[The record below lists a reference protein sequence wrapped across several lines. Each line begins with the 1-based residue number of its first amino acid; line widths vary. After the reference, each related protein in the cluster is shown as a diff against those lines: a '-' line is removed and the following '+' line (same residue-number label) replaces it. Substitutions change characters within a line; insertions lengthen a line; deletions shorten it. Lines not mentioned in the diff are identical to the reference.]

1 MDFENIFFVGFMGA
15 GKTTIG
21 RTVARRLGLPF
32 FDTDHEI
39 EARCG
44 VRIPTIFEL
53 EGEEG
58 FRQRETR
65 TLDELTQRKG
75 IVLATGGGAVL
86 RAENREMLRSRGY
99 VIYLCASP
107 AELWHRTRRDRNRP
121 LLQGANPRATLEALY
136 RVRDPL
142 YRETAHLVMPPH
154 GDSVAQAAARVLDRL
169 GWGQQAMP
177 PEESPKPG

>member
-1 MDFENIFFVGFMGA
+1 MDFDNLFFVGFMGA

-32 FDTDHEI
+32 FDSDHEI

-58 FRQRETR
+58 FRERESR
-65 TLDELTQRKG
+65 VLDELSQRNG
-75 IVLATGGGAVL
+75 IVMATGGGAVL
-86 RAENREMLRSRGY
+86 RPENREMLRSRGC

-107 AELWHRTRRDRNRP
+107 AELWHRTRRNRNRP
-121 LLQGANPRATLEALY
+121 LLQVANPRATLEALFQ
-136 RVRDPL
+136 VRDPL
-142 YRETAHLVMPPH
+142 YRETAHLIMPPH
-154 GDSVAQAAARVLDRL
+154 GDSVANAADRVLERL
-169 GWGQQAMP
+169 GLSERVLP
-177 PEESPKPG
+177 PPVDP